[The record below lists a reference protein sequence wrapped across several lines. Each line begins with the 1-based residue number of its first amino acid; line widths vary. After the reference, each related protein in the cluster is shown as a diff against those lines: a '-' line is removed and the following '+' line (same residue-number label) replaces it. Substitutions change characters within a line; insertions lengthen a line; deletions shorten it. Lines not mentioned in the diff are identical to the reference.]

1 MSGLKYVL
9 MGTWF
14 GILLTKGEVI
24 SWFKI
29 RAMFFFQEPDL
40 FLIIGS
46 AVVTGILSVRLLRRY
61 RLNTLEG
68 DRLQVPSKTL
78 TKGNWIGGF
87 VFGMGWFMIGACPG
101 PIFAQIGAGEW
112 LAWVALA
119 GALAGTYVYARFRG
133 SLPH

>member
-1 MSGLKYVL
+1 MNGLKYVL

-40 FLIIGS
+40 YLIIGS
-46 AVVTGILSVRLLRRY
+46 AVVTGILSVRLLKRY
-61 RLNTLEG
+61 RRTTLEG
-68 DRLQVPSKTL
+68 ESLQIPSKTL

-87 VFGMGWFMIGACPG
+87 LFGMGWFVVGACPG
-101 PIFAQIGAGEW
+101 PIFAQIGAGES
-112 LAWVALA
+112 LAWIALA
-119 GALAGTYVYARFRG
+119 GALAGTYVYARFRTI
-133 SLPH
+133 LPH